1 MIRLTHDGAVGVVTL
16 SHPPHNLI
24 GAEFIDR
31 YCSAQEDAVAAGA
44 RGGPARAREITM
56 LGRRYRPGTM
66 ATFGL
71 DHPSVSAVNPR
82 VVYVS
87 MSATMLSVNERL
99 HAEANDLDTLG
110 EPTAL
115 SAPESPISLSEASSA
130 QPSDRKT
137 AFVCCSGRTWCE
149 FLPVGALRCSHH
161 FCPGRARR
169 SLGWHAD
176 AQVALNSRE
185 TLAVLGGYRVHH
197 CQLAAYPACLVAYP
211 AYLVAHIVAE
221 FVVGSLLMPHDRHC
235 RQHHRANL
243 CKCAQLHVPNGST
256 PPPTGP
262 SDFLKRSEILPF
274 RSAHSI
280 SRK

>member
-44 RGGPARAREITM
+44 RAGPARAREITM

-115 SAPESPISLSEASSA
+115 SAPESPIFEL
-130 QPSDRKT
+130 
-137 AFVCCSGRTWCE
+137 
-149 FLPVGALRCSHH
+149 
-161 FCPGRARR
+161 
-169 SLGWHAD
+169 AD
-176 AQVALNSRE
+176 
-185 TLAVLGGYRVHH
+185 
-197 CQLAAYPACLVAYP
+197 
-211 AYLVAHIVAE
+211 
-221 FVVGSLLMPHDRHC
+221 GSLITIAASPVWSPAFGRYCTMMGRNDLKADPRYKTPELRREHYDELMAELGATHEEIAD
-235 RQHHRANL
+235 L
-243 CKCAQLHVPNGST
+243 AQRGILRST
-256 PPPTGP
+256 
-262 SDFLKRSEILPF
+262 E
-274 RSAHSI
+274 
-280 SRK
+280 